1 MSRVKKNKFYI
12 LEDFKILSYFTKSD
26 KLKVN
31 RGKPRS
37 EKNSD
42 FKYIS
47 LTNKFYIVPNKLR
60 KELDNMNLSKTIAS
74 DFDKSNTK
82 ENKIDNLTILYKTKF
97 KTNNMHISKIIISH
111 LMNSS
116 TNKEVYFSIIADKII
131 LLIVKRKELFFYN
144 QFDLI
149 NNNYIKY
156 LILLFDEFKLNQRR
170 DKIYYISSYVKDKKI
185 MEELRPYFIS
195 IINYEKSIFDIIIEE
210 CG

>member
-1 MSRVKKNKFYI
+1 
-12 LEDFKILSYFTKSD
+12 
-26 KLKVN
+26 
-31 RGKPRS
+31 
-37 EKNSD
+37 
-42 FKYIS
+42 
-47 LTNKFYIVPNKLR
+47 
-60 KELDNMNLSKTIAS
+60 
-74 DFDKSNTK
+74 
-82 ENKIDNLTILYKTKF
+82 
-97 KTNNMHISKIIISH
+97 
-111 LMNSS
+111 MNSS

>member
-12 LEDFKILSYFTKSD
+12 LEDSKILSYFTKSD
-26 KLKVN
+26 KLIVN
-31 RGKPRS
+31 KGKPRS
-37 EKNSD
+37 GKNSD

-47 LTNKFYIVPNKLR
+47 LTNKFYIVPNKLL
-60 KELDNMNLSKTIAS
+60 KELENMNLSKTIAS

-82 ENKIDNLTILYKTKF
+82 ENKIDNLSILYKTKF
-97 KTNNMHISKIIISH
+97 KSNNMHISKIIISH
-111 LMNSS
+111 LMNSN
-116 TNKEVYFSIIADKII
+116 TNKEVYFSIIANKII
-131 LLIVKRKELFFYN
+131 LLIVYRKQLVFYN

-149 NNNYIKY
+149 TNNYIKY

-170 DKIYYISSYVKDKKI
+170 DKINYIPSNVKDEKI

-195 IINYEKSIFDIIIEE
+195 IINYEKSIFEIIIEE

>member
-1 MSRVKKNKFYI
+1 MIRY
-12 LEDFKILSYFTKSD
+12 KSSAAVA
-26 KLKVN
+26 L
-31 RGKPRS
+31 
-37 EKNSD
+37 
-42 FKYIS
+42 
-47 LTNKFYIVPNKLR
+47 
-60 KELDNMNLSKTIAS
+60 AS
-74 DFDKSNTK
+74 NAVMV
-82 ENKIDNLTILYKTKF
+82 I
-97 KTNNMHISKIIISH
+97 KIIISH

-116 TNKEVYFSIIADKII
+116 TNKEVYFSIIANKII
-131 LLIVKRKELFFYN
+131 LLIVNRKELFFYN

>member
-1 MSRVKKNKFYI
+1 
-12 LEDFKILSYFTKSD
+12 
-26 KLKVN
+26 
-31 RGKPRS
+31 
-37 EKNSD
+37 
-42 FKYIS
+42 
-47 LTNKFYIVPNKLR
+47 
-60 KELDNMNLSKTIAS
+60 MNLSKTIAS

-97 KTNNMHISKIIISH
+97 KSNNMHISKIIISH
-111 LMNSS
+111 LMNSN

-131 LLIVKRKELFFYN
+131 LLIVYRKKLVFYN

-170 DKIYYISSYVKDKKI
+170 DKIYYISSNVKDEKI
-185 MEELRPYFIS
+185 IEELRPYFIS